1 MEYARF
7 VYQQANRCY
16 QLAWQC
22 FDLRVAHKL
31 NLLANEHKATA
42 RELASRERNRR
53 PSEELVNPK
62 IIEKSQPVILDDGS
76 LKEEPRPTREGA
88 GSHSSS
94 LQSGVCFWGHATARW

>member
-53 PSEELVNPK
+53 PSEETGQSKNHR
-62 IIEKSQPVILDDGS
+62 EKS
-76 LKEEPRPTREGA
+76 
-88 GSHSSS
+88 
-94 LQSGVCFWGHATARW
+94 ARHIG